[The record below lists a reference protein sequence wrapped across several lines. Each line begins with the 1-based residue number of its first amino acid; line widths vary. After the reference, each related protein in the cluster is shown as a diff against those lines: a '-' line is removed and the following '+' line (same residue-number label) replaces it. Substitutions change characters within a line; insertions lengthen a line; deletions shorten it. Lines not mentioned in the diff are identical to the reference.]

1 MTIQNYYG
9 TGRRK
14 SAVAKV
20 FMQKGEG
27 VFTVNNTSLDN
38 YFKRGNALIARIHQP
53 LIILELLNTFNV
65 IITVKGGGERGQAD
79 AIRLGISRALLKYDE
94 FNSNDKGYKIV
105 LDGKELI
112 FTELMN
118 FSKSILSCALF
129 WSIIIKPDFTTVII
143 YFDLNWK
150 NLLLS

>member
-94 FNSNDKGYKIV
+94 FNSNDKDDVNKNNRSKLHDILRNAGMLTRDSRVVERKKV
-105 LDGKELI
+105 GHHKARKSSQ
-112 FTELMN
+112 
-118 FSKSILSCALF
+118 FSKR
-129 WSIIIKPDFTTVII
+129 
-143 YFDLNWK
+143 
-150 NLLLS
+150 

>member
-53 LIILELLNTFNV
+53 FIIL
-65 IITVKGGGERGQAD
+65 
-79 AIRLGISRALLKYDE
+79 
-94 FNSNDKGYKIV
+94 
-105 LDGKELI
+105 
-112 FTELMN
+112 
-118 FSKSILSCALF
+118 
-129 WSIIIKPDFTTVII
+129 
-143 YFDLNWK
+143 
-150 NLLLS
+150 